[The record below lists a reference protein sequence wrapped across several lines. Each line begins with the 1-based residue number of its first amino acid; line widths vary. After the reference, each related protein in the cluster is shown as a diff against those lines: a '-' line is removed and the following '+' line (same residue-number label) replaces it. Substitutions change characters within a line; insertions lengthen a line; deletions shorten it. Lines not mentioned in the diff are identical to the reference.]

1 MEPGRNSDGN
11 RVRPKRIS
19 AIETHTSPNV
29 RHWTPRGDEIVEL
42 CPETIRDRLDRWPVA
57 RLATIGVNGRPH
69 QVPIVFASV
78 GKRLWSPVDGKPKSG
93 GELARVS
100 NIRARPDA
108 GLLLD
113 QYSSD
118 WRQLWWIRIEA
129 RGRVVQPE
137 VPQEDAEFQAA
148 LEALAEKYPQYRE
161 VPLVQ
166 TPPTLLVFEAL
177 KIRSWCASSSVA

>member
-1 MEPGRNSDGN
+1 MEPGRKSSGN

-19 AIETHTSPNV
+19 AIEAHTSPNV

-100 NIRARPDA
+100 NIRARPDV

-113 QYSSD
+113 QYTSD

-129 RGRVVQPE
+129 IGRVVQPE

-177 KIRSWCASSSVA
+177 QIRSWCASSSVA